1 VVVALIGLMGS
12 IAEMIN
18 TGGTVHGLVAWP
30 GAASISLTVV
40 VLIASITALAIAYMI
55 AAGWWRR
62 TTRAA

>member
-30 GAASISLTVV
+30 GAASINLTVV
-40 VLIASITALAIAYMI
+40 VLVASITALAIAYMI
-55 AAGWWRR
+55 AAGW
-62 TTRAA
+62 